1 MRCAQVRFTARS
13 FSVAGDHTGQASH
26 GHRWPF
32 GPVAL
37 ITVRAEQLARSA
49 LSSCDLSGQSP
60 KECLTSAADLLGTT
74 GARMHFSTGV
84 SLHGTVV
91 LLSVLLC

>member
-1 MRCAQVRFTARS
+1 MPCAQVRFTARS

-37 ITVRAEQLARSA
+37 ITVRTRQLGA
-49 LSSCDLSGQSP
+49 LSS
-60 KECLTSAADLLGTT
+60 A
-74 GARMHFSTGV
+74 
-84 SLHGTVV
+84 V
-91 LLSVLLC
+91 L